1 MGEKNHKSSELVVV
15 VRENNMGFAWANVVV
30 GVRLWALPDRI
41 DGWDNLH
48 AELSNQIKPNIYKIY

>member
-41 DGWDNLH
+41 DG
-48 AELSNQIKPNIYKIY
+48 